1 MSDFIEVTEDV
12 TIIETDGDHV
22 EVIES
27 SSQAVTELSQAL
39 SAHKADVSNPHAVTK
54 AQVGLGSVDNTP
66 DASKPVSAAQQAA
79 LDGKANFPNSNSH
92 VPQRDVN
99 GNQSSLPYTSGAFT
113 ANTLVQRTG
122 SGAIFVGPSSNN
134 AHAAQQGYVDAADAL
149 RLQIS
154 DPRTP
159 IRGTGFPNGVVIA
172 PVGSIYIDTAA
183 TNGAISWIKASG
195 TGNTGWVVEYGDTG
209 WRNITSTA
217 QFGWGAV
224 EIRVRRVNEN
234 VYWGFEALSAAAMT
248 NIQFMTAP
256 VGFGFSGSTY
266 ADRQFLT
273 TAASP
278 AQVWRVTMIN
288 SGAMQV
294 QGSTTSV
301 ALLYGSLVSTTTVA
315 WPTTL
320 PGTAL

>member
-12 TIIETDGDHV
+12 TIIETDDDHV

-172 PVGSIYIDTAA
+172 PVGSIYIDTAV
-183 TNGAISWIKASG
+183 TSGASSWIKKSG
-195 TGNTGWVVEYGDTG
+195 TGNTGWQVLEGDTG
-209 WRNITSTA
+209 WRNIGPISGIA
-217 QFGWGAV
+217 
-224 EIRVRRVNEN
+224 ESIKVRR
-234 VYWGFEALSAAAMT
+234 
-248 NIQFMTAP
+248 
-256 VGFGFSGSTY
+256 
-266 ADRQFLT
+266 
-273 TAASP
+273 
-278 AQVWRVTMIN
+278 
-288 SGAMQV
+288 SGADVYFSQI
-294 QGSTTSV
+294 GDSISIT
-301 ALLYGSLVSTTTVA
+301 SLVSLARLTLPAGFRSSLRQQAPIFVTSGATVGNILVKSTEVDLILTTTSIATFAGFGVGSFVTNEA

-320 PGTAL
+320 PGTAA